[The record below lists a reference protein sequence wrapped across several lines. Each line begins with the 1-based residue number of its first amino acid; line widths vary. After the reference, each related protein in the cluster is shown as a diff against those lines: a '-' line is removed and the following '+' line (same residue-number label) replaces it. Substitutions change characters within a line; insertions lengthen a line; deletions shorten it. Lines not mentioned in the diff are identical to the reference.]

1 MKQKIRELIGKHSGI
16 DPSSLKDDSD
26 LYDAGLTSFASVQL
40 MLGIEDMF
48 DIEFPENLLNRRTF
62 ATINSIAAAVA
73 SITGDEEAA

>member
-16 DPSSLKDDSD
+16 DPASLQDDSD

-62 ATINSIAAAVA
+62 ATINSIAAAVS